1 MESEEGDMS
10 QPVPD
15 NGSDGETGCEVLDT
29 CMDIQEPKCL
39 KDKNRL

>member
-15 NGSDGETGCEVLDT
+15 NGRDGKTGHGVLDT
-29 CMDIQEPKCL
+29 YMDIQVPEGQEWDL
-39 KDKNRL
+39 